1 VGILFLWIVRVKAI
15 ALPKT
20 GIHFTARFHRL
31 AAESL
36 RREPEEWVK
45 LTHLT
50 FFDAADCYHV

>member
-1 VGILFLWIVRVKAI
+1 VGILVSLDRSTVKAI

-36 RREPEEWVK
+36 RREPEE
-45 LTHLT
+45 
-50 FFDAADCYHV
+50 